1 MPAPVIA
8 AAAAFA
14 PRRAMATIR
23 PGLRRRGQP
32 TATLLAIVLLG
43 SGATLPGPAALALP
57 GSRGTAS
64 AAPPA
69 SGAAAPA
76 PAPATL
82 YSGGP
87 ILTMAGPTPRY
98 AEALVEQ
105 GGRIVYVGPLAGAI
119 RAAGSGARRLNLAG
133 HALLPG
139 FIDAHGHLP
148 DYVATWGRPDLS
160 PPPVGRIRSIA
171 DIQATVRDWLAK
183 HPAPAG
189 QLQFFLG
196 YDDSLLA
203 EKRHPTRAD
212 LDAVSATVPILLMH
226 ASGHLVVANSPA
238 LALVKIGQASPDP
251 AGGHIQRDP
260 ATGEPNGVLEETA
273 GLPFMALIPQPDQT
287 EKLRRLDQV
296 QKWWASYGITTAQDG
311 LSNPDNL
318 ALLREAGRQGR
329 LILDVVSYP
338 FYRVLGDLTS
348 LDQRAKGV
356 EITTPGNDP
365 RAAGAA
371 AAAPISSMV
380 SNAGREFASG
390 GSATT
395 APPGDGTG
403 AAERLKVGS
412 YTNHLKI
419 GGIKLTGDGSPQGKT
434 AYMSQPYSSP
444 PPGQK
449 ADYRAYAVMT
459 QQELND
465 WVAFGYRHNIQIIT
479 HTNGDAALDQLLVAV
494 QQARASYGAKDLR
507 PVAIHAQLAR
517 HDQVDRIKALGIVP
531 SFFTAH
537 TFFWGDWHR
546 QSFGE
551 ARAAGI
557 SPTGYASRQGV
568 IFTNHNDAPVV
579 PPDMLRLAQ
588 TAVQRTTRSGFVLGP
603 AERLSPYEALRAMT
617 AWAAYQYFE
626 EKSKGTLE
634 AGKLADLVIL
644 ERDPLRVPPE
654 TIGAIPVLATIK
666 EGRPIYRRGIDRLD
680 GAAVRA
686 ASRVAPNPL
695 LADGVHHH

>member
-1 MPAPVIA
+1 MRPSIPLSPSWPRRFRPLTMALA
-8 AAAAFA
+8 AAWLGAAT
-14 PRRAMATIR
+14 PVSAM
-23 PGLRRRGQP
+23 
-32 TATLLAIVLLG
+32 
-43 SGATLPGPAALALP
+43 
-57 GSRGTAS
+57 
-64 AAPPA
+64 
-69 SGAAAPA
+69 AAPA
-76 PAPATL
+76 AAGLATL

-87 ILTMAGPTPRY
+87 ILTMAGPEPAY
-98 AEALVEQ
+98 VEALVEQ
-105 GGRIVYVGPLAGAI
+105 EGRILYVGPLAAAI
-119 RAAGSGARRLNLAG
+119 RAAGPRSRRVNLAG

-160 PPPVGRIRSIA
+160 PPPVGSTRRIA
-171 DIQATVRDWLAK
+171 DIQATVRAYLAS

-189 QLQFFLG
+189 QLQFFVG
-196 YDDSLLA
+196 YDDSLLE

-226 ASGHLVVANSPA
+226 ASGHLVVGNSAA
-238 LALVKIGQASPDP
+238 LALAKIGKATPDP

-273 GLPFMALIPQPDQT
+273 GLPFMALIPQPDLT
-287 EKLRRLDQV
+287 EKLRRFDQV

-311 LSNPDNL
+311 LSNPGNL
-318 ALLREAGRQGR
+318 DLLREAGRQGR

-338 FYRVLGDLTS
+338 FFRVLGDLAS

-356 EITTPGNDP
+356 EILTPGSDR

-371 AAAPISSMV
+371 AAPAPISSMQ
-380 SNAGREFASG
+380 SNAGREYASG
-390 GSATT
+390 SSAAV
-395 APPGDGTG
+395 APPADGAGT
-403 AAERLKVGS
+403 ASRLKVGL
-412 YTNHLKI
+412 YENHLKI

-444 PPGQK
+444 PAGQK
-449 ADYRAYAVMT
+449 ADYRAYPVMN
-459 QQELND
+459 QQEVSD
-465 WVAFGYRHNIQIIT
+465 WVAFGYRNNIQIIT
-479 HTNGDAALDQLLVAV
+479 HTNGDAALDQFLVAV

-517 HDQVDRIKALGIVP
+517 HDQVDRIKQLGIVP

-551 ARAAGI
+551 QRAAGI
-557 SPTGYASRQGV
+557 SPTGYAYGKGV
-568 IFTNHNDAPVV
+568 IFSNHNDAPVV

-588 TAVQRTTRSGFVLGP
+588 TAVVRTTRSGFLLGP
-603 AERLSPYEALRAMT
+603 AERVSPYVALKAMT
-617 AWAAYQYFE
+617 DWAAYQYFE

-634 AGKLADLVIL
+634 PGKLADLVIL
-644 ERDPLRVPPE
+644 ERDPLKVDPT
-654 TIGAIPVLATIK
+654 TISTIKVVETIK
-666 EGRPIYRRGIDRLD
+666 EGRPIFRLGVDKID
-680 GAAVRA
+680 AAAAQA
-686 ASRVAPNPL
+686 ASRVAPNPE
-695 LADGVHHH
+695 LAEQRIHRH